1 MPEASLIDIS
11 LPSASSSSDPSHHW
25 EDSIWDRSVNVP
37 GAQEYGC
44 REAEGLHTNSRYYYV
59 GGDEKAV
66 QDASLE
72 APFQQMRRREAS
84 IFPCPPPSSRGYP
97 RCLLCPAK
105 ARIWLW
111 LPLVFLLREG
121 TGRG

>member
-1 MPEASLIDIS
+1 MSEASLIDIS

-37 GAQEYGC
+37 GAHEYRC

-72 APFQQMRRREAS
+72 APSAD
-84 IFPCPPPSSRGYP
+84 
-97 RCLLCPAK
+97 AA
-105 ARIWLW
+105 ARSVHIS
-111 LPLVFLLREG
+111 VSTSFLSWVP
-121 TGRG
+121 